1 MYEGYATDKCF
12 DILAYWDISDMG
24 YRNGCHCY
32 VPHVHTKQIC
42 YRKGFY
48 KIKEYMKNWEEKE
61 IYDALTWRL
70 RRNENLTV
78 WKEDEIMMFKKQYP
92 YKKITKD
99 LIDELKNMISEE
111 CLQETISSYKECLKV
126 MSLFNHF

>member
-1 MYEGYATDKCF
+1 
-12 DILAYWDISDMG
+12 
-24 YRNGCHCY
+24 
-32 VPHVHTKQIC
+32 
-42 YRKGFY
+42 
-48 KIKEYMKNWEEKE
+48 MKNWEEKE
-61 IYDALTWRL
+61 TYDALTWRL

-111 CLQETISSYKECLKV
+111 CLQEAISSCE
-126 MSLFNHF
+126 

>member
-1 MYEGYATDKCF
+1 
-12 DILAYWDISDMG
+12 
-24 YRNGCHCY
+24 
-32 VPHVHTKQIC
+32 
-42 YRKGFY
+42 
-48 KIKEYMKNWEEKE
+48 MKNWEEKE
-61 IYDALTWRL
+61 TYDALAWRL

>member
-1 MYEGYATDKCF
+1 
-12 DILAYWDISDMG
+12 
-24 YRNGCHCY
+24 
-32 VPHVHTKQIC
+32 
-42 YRKGFY
+42 
-48 KIKEYMKNWEEKE
+48 MKNWEEKE

-99 LIDELKNMISEE
+99 V
-111 CLQETISSYKECLKV
+111 YKRQI
-126 MSLFNHF
+126 

>member
-1 MYEGYATDKCF
+1 
-12 DILAYWDISDMG
+12 
-24 YRNGCHCY
+24 
-32 VPHVHTKQIC
+32 
-42 YRKGFY
+42 
-48 KIKEYMKNWEEKE
+48 MKNWEEKE

-111 CLQETISSYKECLKV
+111 CLQEAISSCE
-126 MSLFNHF
+126 

>member
-1 MYEGYATDKCF
+1 
-12 DILAYWDISDMG
+12 
-24 YRNGCHCY
+24 
-32 VPHVHTKQIC
+32 
-42 YRKGFY
+42 
-48 KIKEYMKNWEEKE
+48 MKNLEEKE
-61 IYDALTWRL
+61 ICDALAWRL
-70 RRNENLTV
+70 RRNENLAV

-111 CLQETISSYKECLKV
+111 CLQEVIASYKECLKV

>member
-1 MYEGYATDKCF
+1 
-12 DILAYWDISDMG
+12 
-24 YRNGCHCY
+24 
-32 VPHVHTKQIC
+32 
-42 YRKGFY
+42 
-48 KIKEYMKNWEEKE
+48 MKNWEEKE
-61 IYDALTWRL
+61 TYDALTWRL

-111 CLQETISSYKECLKV
+111 CLQEAIASYKECLKV